1 MSSIEL
7 VHGDDDDA
15 PELVHVTVPETAL
28 AVMPGMSPEERRTYI
43 GGSDAAKA
51 LNESRWGDSYSLAE
65 EKLGVRPPDDLSTRE
80 DVYFGTIL
88 EAVVCQEYMR
98 RTGRKVRRVP
108 RLLRHP
114 KYPWMGAHLDRIIIN
129 ESGIIEAKTTKASK
143 EVEWGEP
150 GTDEVPREYF
160 IQGQHNMAVSDR
172 LFCDYPVL
180 FGGQRLL
187 IYTVKRDEAFIEAM
201 IRLEYD
207 RVWQYVERGE
217 LPPPETAEEA
227 NRRWPLS
234 HEGEVQ
240 ADEKAKMAVIELV
253 RPQGRGQE
261 GRGRSFGEGIAHQ
274 VGHRRQRGHPH
285 GGDREAGDV
294 EDADGKAPR
303 PQGGRTAGRRGPRIQ
318 VHHRNVLQRI
328 SESRIAALETE
339 VTEEGIVSELAS
351 TGSLFSPTPRCARTG
366 RVWKLRTT
374 GARLPLRRAES
385 SATKSSSL
393 EWRQSLVCR
402 RWQSRTSMMSR

>member
-7 VHGDDDDA
+7 VHEEDDL
-15 PELVHVTVPETAL
+15 PELVNVTVTDTPDL
-28 AVMPGMSPEERRTYI
+28 IVGSGMSPEERRTYI

-88 EAVVCQEYMR
+88 EAVICQEYMR

-108 RLLRHP
+108 RLLRHS

-240 ADEKAKMAVIELV
+240 ADDVAKAARRSIGLV
-253 RPQGRGQE
+253 R
-261 GRGRSFGEGIAHQ
+261 
-274 VGHRRQRGHPH
+274 
-285 GGDREAGDV
+285 
-294 EDADGKAPR
+294 
-303 PQGGRTAGRRGPRIQ
+303 
-318 VHHRNVLQRI
+318 
-328 SESRIAALETE
+328 AAQKRLDEKDK
-339 VTEEGIVSELAS
+339 ELALVLKLAIGDNGD
-351 TGSLFSPTPRCARTG
+351 TLMDGSVKLCTWKSKDGYHVEAFDVKPTRE
-366 RVWKLRTT
+366 LR
-374 GARLPLRRAES
+374 LS
-385 SATKSSSL
+385 K
-393 EWRQSLVCR
+393 QK
-402 RWQSRTSMMSR
+402 

>member
-7 VHGDDDDA
+7 VPDDEL

-160 IQGQHNMAVSDR
+160 IQGQHNMAVKGA

-240 ADEKAKMAVIELV
+240 ADEKAKMAVIEL
-253 RPQGRGQE
+253 
-261 GRGRSFGEGIAHQ
+261 
-274 VGHRRQRGHPH
+274 
-285 GGDREAGDV
+285 
-294 EDADGKAPR
+294 
-303 PQGGRTAGRRGPRIQ
+303 
-318 VHHRNVLQRI
+318 
-328 SESRIAALETE
+328 AALK
-339 VTEEGIVSELAS
+339 EEAKKVEAASSVRELLIKSAIGDNGD
-351 TGSLFSPTPRCARTG
+351 TLMAGTVKLATWKTQGNNRFELDAFRAAYPDLAAKFTPTDKTS
-366 RVWKLRTT
+366 RVLR
-374 GARLPLRRAES
+374 LS
-385 SATKSSSL
+385 K
-393 EWRQSLVCR
+393 QK
-402 RWQSRTSMMSR
+402 

>member
-7 VHGDDDDA
+7 VPDDEL

-108 RLLRHP
+108 RLLRHS

-160 IQGQHNMAVSDR
+160 IQGQHNMAASDR

-240 ADEKAKMAVIELV
+240 AGQFEIDAINELV
-253 RPQGRGQE
+253 DLKERIKLAEEAAKTRELIIKSALGDKGDTLMAGERRLCTWRTQE
-261 GRGRSFGEGIAHQ
+261 SKHVDLDLMRSEQ
-274 VGHRRQRGHPH
+274 
-285 GGDREAGDV
+285 
-294 EDADGKAPR
+294 ADLVKKFTEIKAIR
-303 PQGGRTAGRRGPRIQ
+303 
-318 VHHRNVLQRI
+318 VL
-328 SESRIAALETE
+328 
-339 VTEEGIVSELAS
+339 
-351 TGSLFSPTPRCARTG
+351 
-366 RVWKLRTT
+366 
-374 GARLPLRRAES
+374 RLS
-385 SATKSSSL
+385 K
-393 EWRQSLVCR
+393 QK
-402 RWQSRTSMMSR
+402 

>member
-7 VHGDDDDA
+7 VPDDEL

-160 IQGQHNMAVSDR
+160 IQVQHNLAVSDR
-172 LFCDYPVL
+172 LFADIPVL

-240 ADEKAKMAVIELV
+240 ADEKARMAVIEL
-253 RPQGRGQE
+253 
-261 GRGRSFGEGIAHQ
+261 
-274 VGHRRQRGHPH
+274 
-285 GGDREAGDV
+285 
-294 EDADGKAPR
+294 
-303 PQGGRTAGRRGPRIQ
+303 
-318 VHHRNVLQRI
+318 
-328 SESRIAALETE
+328 AALK
-339 VTEEGIVSELAS
+339 EEAKKAEAAASVRELLIKSAIGDNGDTLMAGEKRLCTWRTQESKHVDLDLMRKEHGPLVAS
-351 TGSLFSPTPRCARTG
+351 FTTVKKI
-366 RVWKLRTT
+366 RVLR
-374 GARLPLRRAES
+374 LS
-385 SATKSSSL
+385 K
-393 EWRQSLVCR
+393 QK
-402 RWQSRTSMMSR
+402 